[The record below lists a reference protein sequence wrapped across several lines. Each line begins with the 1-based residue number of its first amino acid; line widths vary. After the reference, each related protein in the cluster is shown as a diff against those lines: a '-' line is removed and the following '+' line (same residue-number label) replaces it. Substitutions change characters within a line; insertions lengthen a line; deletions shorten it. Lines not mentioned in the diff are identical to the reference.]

1 MPTMHTH
8 LSLPLCL
15 PAWRPAC
22 LQVRHYLGHSY
33 VALNQIH
40 MPPPQQQQQLAAAG
54 ADGSEPSAPASGAA
68 GELGR
73 VARRPGSAR
82 GGGACC
88 PLCHAVHVFNEHAC
102 VCSTAC
108 CHPLPACLPVCL
120 SAGWAGLPGQRE
132 GAQRNF
138 GLVQGVVQSLGG
150 IPAMVSGGWG
160 WKGGAAMGIW
170 ACLPSLPAWLSW
182 GRACF
187 CPALSL
193 PNGPFR

>member
-1 MPTMHTH
+1 M
-8 LSLPLCL
+8 C
-15 PAWRPAC
+15 
-22 LQVRHYLGHSY
+22 
-33 VALNQIH
+33 
-40 MPPPQQQQQLAAAG
+40 
-54 ADGSEPSAPASGAA
+54 
-68 GELGR
+68 
-73 VARRPGSAR
+73 
-82 GGGACC
+82 
-88 PLCHAVHVFNEHAC
+88 VFNR
-102 VCSTAC
+102 VLPS
-108 CHPLPACLPVCL
+108 PACLPVCL